1 MIPANELGSSV
12 AKSDGVRKDQ
22 KKYTTRMEVLYH
34 NQRKFQEEYD
44 YEENAGI
51 GSGYCNAAEFGECG
65 KWRLLTRRLLFLA
78 QTQRR
83 MN

>member
-34 NQRKFQEEYD
+34 NQRKF
-44 YEENAGI
+44 
-51 GSGYCNAAEFGECG
+51 
-65 KWRLLTRRLLFLA
+65 
-78 QTQRR
+78 
-83 MN
+83 